1 MDAIFIG
8 RFQPFHLG
16 HLHVI
21 MTYAKRYDL
30 VIIIGSSNIQNTN
43 ENHFTA
49 EERLLMLQTVLSSNN
64 LTATLRLLGDV
75 PDDLVWR
82 KNLDSNTP
90 YDVVLTGNPHTA
102 SLFKD
107 KKVIILERY
116 QGISSTAIRNNI
128 KNNLPWE
135 HLVPQEIIP
144 LIKACSH
151 Q

>member
-1 MDAIFIG
+1 MKAIFIG

-21 MTYAKRYDL
+21 KTYAKRYDL
-30 VIIIGSSNIQNTN
+30 VIIIGSSNIQNTK
-43 ENHFTA
+43 ENPFTA
-49 EERLLMLQTVLSSNN
+49 EERMLMLQTVFSSNN
-64 LTATLRLLGDV
+64 LTAALRLLGDV
-75 PDDLVWR
+75 PDDIVWR
-82 KNLDSNTP
+82 KNLDSGAA
-90 YDVVLTGNPHTA
+90 YDVVLTGNLHTA

-128 KNNLPWE
+128 KNSLPWD

-144 LIKACSH
+144 FIKACSH